1 MQIKLTLIVIWGLFL
16 TFFHSMTKAK
26 ADAYIIERSRI
37 DFGSLIYISGGCVM
51 AYDTKLITNVIGSN
65 ICISEEGQ
73 LGKYRIYADP
83 HTDIT
88 ITVKS
93 HNDNGNG
100 IIYVPDGEVT
110 NDIESKLIIADIGI
124 TINSETS
131 GIIDINLGGRIRIN
145 GILSSN
151 NNYSE
156 NFSIEFNEI

>member
-1 MQIKLTLIVIWGLFL
+1 MKIKLTLIVIFCLFF
-16 TFFHSMTKAK
+16 TFFHSSTK

-37 DFGSLIYISGGCVM
+37 NFGSLIYISGGCVM

-83 HTDIT
+83 HTEIA

-93 HNDNGNG
+93 HNDNGSG

-110 NDIESKLIIADIGI
+110 NDIESKLIIADTGI

-145 GILSSN
+145 GILNSN
-151 NNYSE
+151 NTYSE